1 MVCIISGENLKI
13 VSFVQID
20 SILKIYEFKVEI
32 YENLVTLYRPFYYYL
47 IIVLKYTLLS
57 FGLLSAG
64 AFVRGASVR
73 GGFCPW
79 GFYPRGF
86 CPYPVAYTSLLYDEK
101 NSFLTIHIYIHAN
114 QRRVTRER
122 PI

>member
-1 MVCIISGENLKI
+1 MVCIGENLKI

-32 YENLVTLYRPFYYYL
+32 YYENLVTLYRLFYYYL

-64 AFVRGASVR
+64 AFVRGAFIRGAFVR
-73 GGFCPW
+73 IPLHTHLSYMTKRIVF
-79 GFYPRGF
+79 
-86 CPYPVAYTSLLYDEK
+86 
-101 NSFLTIHIYIHAN
+101 
-114 QRRVTRER
+114 
-122 PI
+122 